1 MVGRYLV
8 LILAGTVVVLALSST
23 CVSARHWG
31 GGAAHS
37 GHAHFG
43 HTRFGRTHFGHAA
56 RTRLTRHAFVREARH
71 ARSTISPALGR
82 PTAFRFRPTAL
93 ARNGLPRRPFP
104 GEAGFTG
111 IPPRGE
117 TRFIPNEMLVHVG
130 ADKQQRAL
138 ALAARLGV
146 TPIGSQR
153 LTFLDSTIF
162 HFRLGDGGRLND
174 IISAFENEGIGIAQ
188 PNYLFVL
195 QNDAVVEQQQVSRD
209 VPQYVVAKL
218 HLTET
223 HRMAVGTG
231 VLVAVIDSP
240 IDAAHPELRGAIVNA
255 NESEGRPDEHG
266 TGMAGAIAAHGKL
279 LGVAPQARIFSVR
292 AFTANTHRIAT
303 TRDIINGIER
313 AISSGARIINMSF
326 AGPYD
331 PALQIA
337 LKKAHDRGVVLIA
350 AAGNMGPTSPPLYPA
365 ADENVIAVTAVDQN
379 DQILPIANRGPHI
392 ALAAPGVDVLE
403 ATPRGRYA
411 FDTGTSVAAAHVSGV
426 AALILERNPKMEV
439 ATLEAILFSTARHL
453 GRSGRNTE
461 FGFGLVDPYRA
472 VSTAAAKLAA
482 KEVAPTAAAL
492 PRGLPPPGI

>member
-1 MVGRYLV
+1 MVRRSSI
-8 LILAGTVVVLALSST
+8 LILAGAVVVLALSST

-31 GGAAHS
+31 GRAAHS

-43 HTRFGRTHFGHAA
+43 HARFGHAIRA
-56 RTRLTRHAFVREARH
+56 RLTQHAFIREARQ
-71 ARSTISPALGR
+71 ARPTLSRALGR

-111 IPPRGE
+111 LPPRGE

-130 ADKQQRAL
+130 AGEQQRAL
-138 ALAARLGV
+138 SLATRLGV

-153 LTFLDSTIF
+153 LAFLDSTIF
-162 HFRLGDGGRLND
+162 HFRLGDGGKLNEV
-174 IISAFENEGIGIAQ
+174 IRAFESEGIGIAQ
-188 PNYLFVL
+188 PNYLFAL
-195 QNDAVVEQQQVSRD
+195 QDDVAVDQRQAASD
-209 VPQYVVAKL
+209 VPQYVVTKL
-218 HLTET
+218 RLTEA

-231 VLVAVIDSP
+231 VVVAVIDSP
-240 IDAAHPELRGAIVNA
+240 IDATHPELRGSIVNGA
-255 NESEGRPDEHG
+255 EGQGQPDEHG

-279 LGVAPQARIFSVR
+279 LGVAPQARILAIR
-292 AFTANTHRIAT
+292 AFTTNARAPRTAT
-303 TRDIINGIER
+303 TRDIIGGIDR

-331 PALQIA
+331 PALQVA
-337 LKKAHDRGVVLIA
+337 LKKAHDKGALLIA

-379 DQILPIANRGPHI
+379 DALLPIANRGPHI
-392 ALAAPGVDVLE
+392 ALSAPGVDVLE
-403 ATPRGRYA
+403 ATPRAKYA
-411 FDTGTSVAAAHVSGV
+411 FDTGTSIAAAHVSGA
-426 AALILERNPKMEV
+426 AALILQRDPEMDV

-453 GRSGRNTE
+453 GQSGRNSE

-472 VSTAAAKLAA
+472 LSTAAAKLANKA
-482 KEVAPTAAAL
+482 VAPAAAA
-492 PRGLPPPGI
+492 PSKGLAASGI